1 MWREILTLFLEW
13 GGYENVVWNHQIGL
27 PIEFEIETVER
38 TNLTDF
44 TKKYWLKEIKFEKDL
59 SFEIFRRI
67 SASFWADKAENL
79 KILKESA
86 EIEVPKLNYRFSIE
100 KSGDIW
106 KTELNEKVYEYE
118 LSDKDV
124 GIKSL
129 HLEISGIIE
138 DGLRFEDLGY
148 IEDTINDFII
158 VGIWEELPENAEE
171 DFVLKLERILS
182 DMGVFPK
189 EVVFTDFLSKPIPV
203 SRIISDS
210 LSLTIYQP
218 LLALFK
224 TTVLFPLNLT
234 EIKYKRIIPRE
245 EPLSERGENVLDILA
260 LMQLKNNKLPER
272 LEYAVETYFNG
283 RVYFKDMNFYLYDTN
298 KRVEFSREHLPDGFM
313 KTIVILTA
321 IEQNPNVLLIDEIEN
336 SLHPELIEF
345 LIVMLKE
352 EHNGYTFLSTHSP
365 VVLNLVE
372 PEEVWIFRPTDEGV
386 EIKNVTEY
394 KSKEELLKE
403 LEELGITLGEKV
415 LYGFT

>member
-1 MWREILTLFLEW
+1 MRF
-13 GGYENVVWNHQIGL
+13 
-27 PIEFEIETVER
+27 F
-38 TNLTDF
+38 
-44 TKKYWLKEIKFEKDL
+44 
-59 SFEIFRRI
+59 
-67 SASFWADKAENL
+67 ASFWADKAENL

-106 KTELNEKVYEYE
+106 KIELNEKVYE